1 MLYIITPLFLVGLF
15 YYLYRLGYLYNVA
28 IELYSGYKY
37 FNNNVLIPVKQTYTN
52 VRYYIFY
59 KNKYIVIIDNKEYIV
74 DNLDIFRTNIQGIT
88 PICEYAIILKPHLIN
103 SQIFYQRITS
113 KTTVNGILDNVYSN
127 NVMKVNPFIYI
138 SIDIGGKEIEINDNL
153 LYYYLDKNTILDRKF
168 IIWFIQKFN
177 NIIMKTTE
185 NYIINIIDS
194 NSDMKAIE
202 FTNDVNNAI
211 VIDNNSYII
220 KTI

>member
-1 MLYIITPLFLVGLF
+1 MLYIISPLFLFGLF

-28 IELYSGYKY
+28 IELYSGYKC

-113 KTTVNGILDNVYSN
+113 KTTVNGILDNVYSS

-177 NIIMKTTE
+177 NVIMKTTE

-202 FTNDVNNAI
+202 FTNDENKAI
-211 VIDNNSYII
+211 VIDNNSYIV

>member
-1 MLYIITPLFLVGLF
+1 MLYIITPLFLAGLF

-37 FNNNVLIPVKQTYTN
+37 FNNNVLIPVKKTYTN

>member
-1 MLYIITPLFLVGLF
+1 MLYIISPLFLFGLF

-88 PICEYAIILKPHLIN
+88 PICEYAIILKPHLIKN
-103 SQIFYQRITS
+103 QIFYQRITS
-113 KTTVNGILDNVYSN
+113 KTTVNGILDNVYST

-153 LYYYLDKNTILDRKF
+153 IYYYLDKNTILDRKF

-177 NIIMKTTE
+177 NVIMKTTE

-202 FTNDVNNAI
+202 FTNDENKAI
-211 VIDNNSYII
+211 VIDNNSYIV